1 MKILVIVFLLSICSL
16 TAQNLQRNWGVE
28 YKDTAQKV
36 WGTMIASDLDGNV
49 CISLDSDS
57 AFTYMIKYTK
67 NGEIEWNRHSY
78 TYPVQFQERRLNNF
92 GSLEYNQEEDNYHFL
107 SMRTSTKSSRSGTV
121 LFLKFLNNIGTAQGL
136 IPAQNSSSIYLPTYL
151 IKLNNNRF
159 LDNDYN
165 LFSSGNNVYY
175 SQIEVRLFDGFSRK
189 FYSDTVS
196 IFESAS
202 PFYSLWDTKIDRN
215 SNSLFHLIGYNQEGV
230 QPNFFVIS
238 KSDLRLYED
247 TTNSLIDNEKFT
259 FTSSDLGVPNHALLV
274 RKMVLKDD
282 RIYVCGNSLS
292 GFRKYHPFVATIHI
306 NGELLSVDFPYG
318 KERSI
323 LSRDF
328 CFSSDS
334 SAIIFAG
341 ENLETV
347 QSNTISRPTIKGF
360 SLVTKDTFSFDENDR
375 LGRFLAVTA
384 TSTGTIVAT
393 GLDNTSGPFEY
404 MYTASYSGIP
414 LSVQEKPKQQTI
426 VVSPNPSLG
435 KIFLQTNDPKVGTIT
450 ISNLYGQE
458 LMKIQNYTSNS
469 QIDVSALPNGFYY
482 ISFGD
487 KEKSTTSFVVTK

>member
-1 MKILVIVFLLSICSL
+1 MKYFIVFLLSICSL
-16 TAQNLQRNWGVE
+16 SAQNLQRNWGVE
-28 YKDTAQKV
+28 YKDTAQRV
-36 WGTMIASDLDGNV
+36 WGTMIASDVDGNV

-57 AFTYMIKYTK
+57 AFTYMIKYSK
-67 NGEIEWNRHSY
+67 NGEIEWKNNS
-78 TYPVQFQERRLNNF
+78 TNFPEQFKVRRPNNL
-92 GSLEYNQEEDNYHFL
+92 GSLEYDKEKDVFQFL
-107 SMRTSTKSSRSGTV
+107 SILIKNPSYRYGT
-121 LFLKFLNNIGTAQGL
+121 FLTLTYTNNIGTSQGSF
-136 IPAQNSSSIYLPTYL
+136 PSQNSSNIYLPTYL
-151 IKLNNNRF
+151 NKLNNNRF
-159 LDNDYN
+159 LDNNYN
-165 LFSSGNNVYY
+165 LFSSGNSTFY
-175 SQIEVRLFDGFSRK
+175 SQVEVSLFSESSRK
-189 FYSDTVS
+189 FYSDTVN

-202 PFYSLWDTKIDRN
+202 PFYSLWDTKIYRN

-230 QPNFFVIS
+230 QPNFFVVS
-238 KSDLRLYED
+238 KSNLGKFED
-247 TTNSLIDNEKFT
+247 TTNSLVDNELFT
-259 FTSSDLGVPNHALLV
+259 FNSSDMGVPNHALLV
-274 RKMVLKDD
+274 RKMLLKND

-384 TSTGTIVAT
+384 TSNGTIVAT
-393 GLDNTSGPFEY
+393 GLDNTSGPFDY

-414 LSVQEKPKQQTI
+414 LSVNDKSKQQNI
-426 VVSPNPSLG
+426 VVSPNPSAG
-435 KIFLQTNDPKVGTIT
+435 VIFVNTPDLMVGSVT
-450 ISNLYGQE
+450 ISNIYGQE
-458 LMKIQNYTSNS
+458 VMKIQNYTSRSN
-469 QIDVSALPNGFYY
+469 IDVSALPTGFYY
-482 ISFGD
+482 LSFGD
-487 KEKSTTSFVVTK
+487 REKVTTSFVLTK

>member
-1 MKILVIVFLLSICSL
+1 MKYFIVLLLSICTL

-36 WGTMIASDLDGNV
+36 WGRMIASDVDGNV

-57 AFTYMIKYTK
+57 AYTYMIKYTK

-78 TYPVQFQERRLNNF
+78 TYPEQFRERRPIGF
-92 GSLEYNQEEDNYHFL
+92 GTLEYNQEEDNFHFL
-107 SMRTSTKSSRSGTV
+107 SMRTSTKKDRSGTL
-121 LFLKFLNNIGTAQGL
+121 LFLKYLNNIGTAQGFT
-136 IPAQNSSSIYLPTYL
+136 PSQNSSNIYFPTY
-151 IKLNNNRF
+151 INKLNNNRF
-159 LDNDYN
+159 LDNRYN
-165 LFSSGNNVYY
+165 LLSSGNNDYF
-175 SQIEVRLFDGFSRK
+175 SQIEVSSFDQFSRK
-189 FYSDTVS
+189 IFSDTVN
-196 IFESAS
+196 IFDKAS
-202 PFYSLWDTKIDRN
+202 PVYSLWDTKIDRV
-215 SNSLFHLIGYNQEGV
+215 SNSLFHLFGYNQEGV
-230 QPNFFVIS
+230 QPNFFVVS
-238 KSDLRLYED
+238 KSDLGMFED
-247 TTNSLIDNEKFT
+247 TINSLVDNEKFT
-259 FTSSDLGVPNHALLV
+259 FTSSDVGVPNHALLV
-274 RKMVLKDD
+274 RKMLLKND

-306 NGELLSVDFPYG
+306 NGELLSVDFPFG

-384 TSTGTIVAT
+384 TSNGTIVAT
-393 GLDNTSGPFEY
+393 GLDITSGPFDY

-414 LSVQEKPKQQTI
+414 LSVQDKPKQQHI
-426 VVSPNPSLG
+426 VVSPNPSAG
-435 KIFLQTNDPKVGTIT
+435 VIFVNTPDLKVGSAT
-450 ISNLYGQE
+450 ISNIYGQE
-458 LMKIQNYTSNS
+458 VMKIQNYTSRSN
-469 QIDVSALPNGFYY
+469 IDVSALPSGFYY
-482 ISFGD
+482 LSFGD
-487 KEKSTTSFVVTK
+487 KEKVTTSFVLTK

>member
-1 MKILVIVFLLSICSL
+1 MKILVLVFLLSICTL

-28 YKDTAQKV
+28 YKDTAQRV
-36 WGTMIASDLDGNV
+36 WGTMIASDVDGNV

-78 TYPVQFQERRLNNF
+78 TYPEQFKVRRPIGF
-92 GSLEYNQEEDNYHFL
+92 GTLEYNQEEDNFHFL
-107 SMRTSTKSSRSGTV
+107 SIRTSTKKDRSGTL
-121 LFLKFLNNIGTAQGL
+121 LFLKFLNNIGTAQGTF
-136 IPAQNSSSIYLPTYL
+136 PSQNSSNIYLPTYL

-159 LDNDYN
+159 LDNRYN
-165 LFSSGNNVYY
+165 LFSSGNSTFY
-175 SQIEVRLFDGFSRK
+175 SQIEVSIFGESSRK
-189 FYSDTVS
+189 FYTDTVN
-196 IFESAS
+196 IFDIAS
-202 PFYSLWDTKIDRN
+202 PVYSLWDTKIDRV
-215 SNSLFHLIGYNQEGV
+215 SNSLFHLFGYNQEGV
-230 QPNFFVIS
+230 QPNFFVVS
-238 KSDLRLYED
+238 KSDLGMFED
-247 TTNSLIDNEKFT
+247 TTNSLVDNELYT
-259 FTSSDLGVPNHALLV
+259 FTSSDVGVPNHALLV
-274 RKMVLKDD
+274 RKMLLKND

-306 NGELLSVDFPYG
+306 NGELLSVDFPFG

-341 ENLETV
+341 ENLETI

-384 TSTGTIVAT
+384 TSNGTIVAT
-393 GLDNTSGPFEY
+393 GLDITSGPFDY

-414 LSVQEKPKQQTI
+414 LSVNDKPKQQNI
-426 VVSPNPSLG
+426 VVSPNPSAGVIYVNTPDL
-435 KIFLQTNDPKVGTIT
+435 KVGSVT
-450 ISNLYGQE
+450 ISNIYGQE
-458 LMKIQNYTSNS
+458 VMKIQNYTSRSN
-469 QIDVSALPNGFYY
+469 IDVSALPSGFYY
-482 ISFGD
+482 LSFGN
-487 KEKSTTSFVVTK
+487 KEKVTTSFVLTK